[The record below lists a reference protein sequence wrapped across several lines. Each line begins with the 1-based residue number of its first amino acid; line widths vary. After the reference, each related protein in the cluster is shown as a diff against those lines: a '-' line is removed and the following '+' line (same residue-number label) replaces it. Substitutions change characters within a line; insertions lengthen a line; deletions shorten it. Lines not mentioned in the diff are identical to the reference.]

1 MRPPSFTL
9 HSLLNIMILLC
20 IRFFDN
26 AGEAVWHQIWAFEE
40 KKNTASKS
48 YQLYALGSLYLFN
61 PNKVIYARV
70 MKSLKGS

>member
-1 MRPPSFTL
+1 MQVKQFGTRSGHL
-9 HSLLNIMILLC
+9 
-20 IRFFDN
+20 
-26 AGEAVWHQIWAFEE
+26 
-40 KKNTASKS
+40 KKKKNRRNTASKS